1 MVSESECCLFQD
13 SQHCICSGSADGLK
27 NISEARLQTINLKS
41 RKRKDDLHLRLLEL
55 SPPALK
61 KLKTHDNC
69 ISTYTSETRI
79 KRYLR
84 KKEKEHL
91 SNPEVDI

>member
-1 MVSESECCLFQD
+1 MESESECCLFQD
-13 SQHCICSGSADGLK
+13 SQHSICSGSADGLK

-41 RKRKDDLHLRLLEL
+41 RLLEL

-69 ISTYTSETRI
+69 ISTYTSETHI
-79 KRYLR
+79 KIYLR

-91 SNPEVDI
+91 SSPEVDI